1 MVMKKFPNKMIRE
14 AYESA
19 KGKVF
24 NKHSHDLTYIDQDG
38 NTDYNH
44 VALNWLEDNG
54 VLGVELNR
62 TRRVFEHRLVE

>member
-1 MVMKKFPNKMIRE
+1 MKKFPNKTIRA

-24 NKHSHDLTYIDQDG
+24 NKHIYDLTYIDQDD

-62 TRRVFEHRLVE
+62 TRWVFEYRLVK